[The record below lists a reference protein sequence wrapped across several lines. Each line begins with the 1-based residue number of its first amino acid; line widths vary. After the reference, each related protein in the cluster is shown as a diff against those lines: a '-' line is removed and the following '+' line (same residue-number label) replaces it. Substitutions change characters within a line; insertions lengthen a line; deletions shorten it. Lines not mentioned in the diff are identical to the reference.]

1 VAASTRAA
9 ACDAHYSLWFFAI
22 AIRRKGFPM
31 IAPIEKLSQ
40 TRNIPLDKRKKQPT
54 IGPKVG

>member
-1 VAASTRAA
+1 
-9 ACDAHYSLWFFAI
+9 LWFFAI